1 MGKKIRLIS
10 IIFFTC
16 LFIPIQFNGQTNKQ
30 RTEAGK
36 VIEKVVDIG
45 EKGWKLIEG
54 LFPKKHKIP
63 ANYIPISPIVLT
75 TRDSFNQVV
84 KIKNIQ
90 PNLDLKV
97 LYPRITPEK
106 GYVSFQMGD
115 YKYFRYLKDITI
127 DDIEYIKLI
136 AEDSECDVK
145 KFRILEKK
153 EIKRHFSFMLDHSGS
168 MGGKRAN
175 VLQSAL
181 FSAVLND
188 YSKKNQNNTIYT
200 VYKFDHKNR
209 RIVSSS
215 DVNDIKRAL
224 IPPSKLRGFGGGTA
238 IKDAILSG
246 VDFMSEDVISDSKLM
261 VLFTDGETNSDSSI
275 VPMSDIIR
283 KALDNNINIVT
294 VAFGSHLSKEYLEN
308 ISANSGGD
316 LYWIYDEN
324 EFQQLFDNLFE
335 DVFLSYDLEF
345 SPCMFGSEIK
355 IELKVKGVE
364 DSLIGST
371 VFRTPVDK
379 GFSIDMDILFE
390 LSSFRID
397 TKSFEKLDR
406 LVQLMNYRPEVKILV
421 EGHTDKLGDYDSN
434 MLLSL
439 KRAESVK
446 KYLIEKG
453 IKSSRIEI
461 KGYGED
467 KPAYPY
473 DNDSEINPFNRR
485 IEIKINN

>member
-1 MGKKIRLIS
+1 MGKKIRLIFV
-10 IIFFTC
+10 IFFTC
-16 LFIPIQFNGQTNKQ
+16 LFIPTQFNGQTNKQ

-188 YSKKNQNNTIYT
+188 YSKKNQEDL
-200 VYKFDHKNR
+200 VVELQLKMRFFLE
-209 RIVSSS
+209 
-215 DVNDIKRAL
+215 L
-224 IPPSKLRGFGGGTA
+224 ILCLKMCYQIRNLWSCLQMVKQTQTLR
-238 IKDAILSG
+238 
-246 VDFMSEDVISDSKLM
+246 
-261 VLFTDGETNSDSSI
+261 
-275 VPMSDIIR
+275 
-283 KALDNNINIVT
+283 
-294 VAFGSHLSKEYLEN
+294 
-308 ISANSGGD
+308 
-316 LYWIYDEN
+316 LY
-324 EFQQLFDNLFE
+324 QCLTL
-335 DVFLSYDLEF
+335 L
-345 SPCMFGSEIK
+345 
-355 IELKVKGVE
+355 
-364 DSLIGST
+364 
-371 VFRTPVDK
+371 
-379 GFSIDMDILFE
+379 
-390 LSSFRID
+390 
-397 TKSFEKLDR
+397 EKL
-406 LVQLMNYRPEVKILV
+406 
-421 EGHTDKLGDYDSN
+421 
-434 MLLSL
+434 
-439 KRAESVK
+439 
-446 KYLIEKG
+446 
-453 IKSSRIEI
+453 
-461 KGYGED
+461 
-467 KPAYPY
+467 
-473 DNDSEINPFNRR
+473 
-485 IEIKINN
+485 